1 MSEPSIQNLL
11 DQVSLRWIFVGGKGG
26 VGKTT
31 CSCGLAVELSKVR
44 ERVLIIST
52 DPAHNL
58 SDAFDQKFSRSP
70 TLVNGFNNL
79 YAMEIDPNMSVEEL
93 EEDVSGAEEA
103 THSADLRRT
112 LASVLTSIPGIDEYM
127 SYTEV
132 FRLVRSMDYSVVVFD
147 TAPTGH
153 TLRLLAFP
161 ELVEN
166 GMSKLVRL
174 KNSIAPLLSQM
185 MSFLGVGGAG
195 GGMLASED
203 FTQAIEA
210 RLPIV
215 REITQQFKDPSQ
227 TTFVCVCIAE
237 FLSMYE
243 TERLVQAL
251 AEQEIDIHNI
261 IVNQLLFPNIA
272 TGEGSNRGDLGSAEV
287 PTECGMCKARHR
299 IQAKYLEQILE
310 LYDDM
315 HVIQLPQLDEEVR
328 GKDKVCTFSQYL
340 LHPYTRPSPSGSR

>member
-1 MSEPSIQNLL
+1 MATLSPTINNLL
-11 DQVSLRWIFVGGKGG
+11 DQTSLRWIFVGGKGG

-31 CSCGLAVELSKVR
+31 CSCCLAVELSKVR
-44 ERVLIIST
+44 DRVLIIST

-58 SDAFDQKFSRSP
+58 SDAFDQKFSKSP
-70 TLVNGFNNL
+70 TLINGFTNL

-93 EEDVSGAEEA
+93 EEDVAGIDEA
-103 THSADLRRT
+103 TRSADLRRT
-112 LASVLTSIPGIDEYM
+112 LASVMNSIPGIDEYM
-127 SYTEV
+127 SYIEV

-161 ELVEN
+161 ELMEN
-166 GMSKLVRL
+166 GMNKLVRL
-174 KNSIAPLLSQM
+174 KNSIAPLLNQM
-185 MSFLGVGGAG
+185 MSFIGVGGG
-195 GGMLASED
+195 VGGMMGPED
-203 FTQAIEA
+203 FSQAIES
-210 RLPIV
+210 RLPVV
-215 REITQQFKDPSQ
+215 REITQQFKDPNQ

-261 IVNQLLFPNIA
+261 IVNQLLFPNLE
-272 TGEGSNRGDLGSAEV
+272 TSGDGNRGDLKSAKL
-287 PTECGMCKARHR
+287 PTDCGMCKARHR

-328 GKDKVCTFSQYL
+328 GADKVRAFSQYL
-340 LHPYTRPSPSGSR
+340 LHPYTRPRRV

>member
-1 MSEPSIQNLL
+1 MFVVETNLMPIPL
-11 DQVSLRWIFVGGKGG
+11 DCIYLK
-26 VGKTT
+26 
-31 CSCGLAVELSKVR
+31 
-44 ERVLIIST
+44 
-52 DPAHNL
+52 
-58 SDAFDQKFSRSP
+58 
-70 TLVNGFNNL
+70 GFNNL
-79 YAMEIDPNMSVEEL
+79 YAMEIDPSMGIEEL
-93 EEDVSGAEEA
+93 EEDVSGADEA

-112 LASVLTSIPGIDEYM
+112 LASVLTSIPGIDEYI

-185 MSFLGVGGAG
+185 MSFLGVGSAG

-243 TERLVQAL
+243 TERLVQVRIYSL
-251 AEQEIDIHNI
+251 Y
-261 IVNQLLFPNIA
+261 LLF
-272 TGEGSNRGDLGSAEV
+272 
-287 PTECGMCKARHR
+287 
-299 IQAKYLEQILE
+299 
-310 LYDDM
+310 
-315 HVIQLPQLDEEVR
+315 
-328 GKDKVCTFSQYL
+328 
-340 LHPYTRPSPSGSR
+340 

>member
-1 MSEPSIQNLL
+1 MPVSTIQNLL
-11 DQVSLRWIFVGGKGG
+11 DQNSLRWIFVGGKGG

-31 CSCGLAVELSKVR
+31 CSCSIAVELAKCR

-58 SDAFDQKFSRSP
+58 SDAFDQKFSRIP
-70 TLVNGFNNL
+70 TLVNGFTNL
-79 YAMEIDPNMSVEEL
+79 YAMEIDPNLNVTEL
-93 EEDVSGAEEA
+93 EEDVAGSEEA
-103 THSADLRRT
+103 SRSADLRRT
-112 LASVLTSIPGIDEYM
+112 MSGLMNAIPGIDEYM

-132 FRLVRSMDYSVVVFD
+132 FRLVRSLDYSVVVFD

-161 ELVEN
+161 ELVES
-166 GMSKLVRL
+166 GMNKLMRI
-174 KNSIAPLLSQM
+174 KNSIAPMLNQM
-185 MSFLGVGGAG
+185 MSFLGMGGQG
-195 GGMLASED
+195 GVLPPEEFSR
-203 FTQAIEA
+203 AIEE

-215 REITQQFKDPSQ
+215 KEITRQFKDASQ

-251 AEQEIDIHNI
+251 AEQEIDIRNI
-261 IVNQLLFPNIA
+261 IVNQLLFPNL
-272 TGEGSNRGDLGSAEV
+272 ENEDDKSLMELDV
-287 PTECGMCKARHR
+287 PTDCVMCKARHR
-299 IQAKYLEQILE
+299 IQSKYLEQILD

-315 HVIQLPQLDEEVR
+315 HVIQLPQLEQEVR
-328 GKDKVCTFSQYL
+328 GKERICAFSKYL
-340 LHPYTRPSPSGSR
+340 LSPFERPPQNVKH

>member
-31 CSCGLAVELSKVR
+31 CSCSLAVELSKVR

-79 YAMEIDPNMSVEEL
+79 YAMEIDPNMGVKEL
-93 EEDVSGAEEA
+93 EEDVYGAEEA

-112 LASVLTSIPGIDEYM
+112 LASVLTSVPGIDEYM

-166 GMSKLVRL
+166 GMS
-174 KNSIAPLLSQM
+174 NQM

-210 RLPIV
+210 RLPI
-215 REITQQFKDPSQ
+215 
-227 TTFVCVCIAE
+227 
-237 FLSMYE
+237 
-243 TERLVQAL
+243 AL

-272 TGEGSNRGDLGSAEV
+272 TGGDQIDLRSVEV
-287 PTECGMCKARHR
+287 PTECSMCKARHR
-299 IQAKYLEQILE
+299 IQTKYLEQILE